1 MDLREGIIAPINNNQ
16 IVTEI
21 HRNKNGKENEIQ
33 ELVATTVNNSAGTR
47 MKNQKLEEI

>member
-1 MDLREGIIAPINNNQ
+1 MKIDFKIREITERKP
-16 IVTEI
+16 EI